1 VESCECNNN
10 KRCLAGRGGIKQE
23 LKEDLRFAVS
33 RFHSKILSQNKT
45 KQSPVFPKHS
55 SQNRAI
61 RGKPEI

>member
-1 VESCECNNN
+1 
-10 KRCLAGRGGIKQE
+10 LAGRGGIKQE